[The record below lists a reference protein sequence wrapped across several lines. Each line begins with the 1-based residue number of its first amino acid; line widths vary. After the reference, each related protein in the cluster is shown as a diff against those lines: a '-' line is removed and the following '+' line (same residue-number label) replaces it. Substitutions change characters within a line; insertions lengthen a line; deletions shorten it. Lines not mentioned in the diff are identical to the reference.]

1 MVVATSAA
9 SSEFAATRLWRH
21 NGAMATIQIKNV
33 PEEPHA
39 ILRQRAADA
48 HQSLQEYLLSKL
60 IADAQQPSIDQ
71 WLGRVD
77 QMHADVSLA
86 GFTIDSLVE
95 VLHDER
101 PRR

>member
-1 MVVATSAA
+1 M
-9 SSEFAATRLWRH
+9 WRH

-33 PEEPHA
+33 PEETHA

-60 IADAQQPSIDQ
+60 IADAQRPSIDQ
-71 WLGRVD
+71 WISRVD
-77 QMHADVSLA
+77 QMHADVSLE
-86 GFTIDSLVE
+86 GFDIDSLVE

-101 PRR
+101 PSR

>member
-1 MVVATSAA
+1 MP
-9 SSEFAATRLWRH
+9 
-21 NGAMATIQIKNV
+21 TIQIKNV
-33 PEEPHA
+33 SEETYA

-60 IADAQQPSIDQ
+60 IADAQRPSFDQ
-71 WLGRVD
+71 WVSRVD
-77 QMHADVSLA
+77 QMHADVSME
-86 GFTIDSLVE
+86 GFAIDSLVE